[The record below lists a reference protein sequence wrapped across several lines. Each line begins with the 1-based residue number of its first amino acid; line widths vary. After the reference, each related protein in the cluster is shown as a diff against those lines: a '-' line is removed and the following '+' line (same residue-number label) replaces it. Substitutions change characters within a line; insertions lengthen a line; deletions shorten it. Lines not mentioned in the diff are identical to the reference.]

1 MDNKNLNHK
10 KILFLIV
17 IIIIIVLCLIFFWIK
32 NWIEDSKNNQK
43 KMEEIKET
51 YQVLET
57 DISNYNDTRTKL
69 IEQLQEYYPEKLT
82 EDYLNYTN
90 LLTKQENNIEK
101 MLITIKTLDKNCQ
114 KRIFSE
120 KEVNTICKTYQEN
133 YETAVNIF
141 LNDQNQVNIL
151 IKTYNETSTSPLEE
165 FQSKKITEYID
176 YNQDGNYLEREE
188 L

>member
-1 MDNKNLNHK
+1 
-10 KILFLIV
+10 
-17 IIIIIVLCLIFFWIK
+17 
-32 NWIEDSKNNQK
+32 
-43 KMEEIKET
+43 
-51 YQVLET
+51 
-57 DISNYNDTRTKL
+57 
-69 IEQLQEYYPEKLT
+69 
-82 EDYLNYTN
+82 
-90 LLTKQENNIEK
+90 

-120 KEVNTICKTYQEN
+120 KEVNTICKTYQKN